1 MLRFGLVAGLLIA
14 LVALVGG
21 CLPTQAPPEGAQ
33 QGFDWS
39 LIVFL
44 VLIFVVFYFLMI
56 RPQRKRQKEM
66 QTMMQGLQKGDRIVT
81 AGGIYGEIESI
92 DETTVVMKVESGAS
106 MRVAKGS
113 ILGRQA
119 KQ

>member
-14 LVALVGG
+14 LVALLGG
-21 CLPTQAPPEGAQ
+21 CLPGQAPAEGA

-39 LIVFL
+39 LIIFL
-44 VLIFVVFYFLMI
+44 ALIFVVFYFLMI
-56 RPQRKRQKEM
+56 RPQRRRQKEM
-66 QTMMQGLQKGDRIVT
+66 QTMLSELQKGDKIVT
-81 AGGIYGEIESI
+81 AGGIYGQIESI
-92 DETTVVMKVESGAS
+92 DETSVLVKVESGAT

-113 ILGRQA
+113 VMGRQA